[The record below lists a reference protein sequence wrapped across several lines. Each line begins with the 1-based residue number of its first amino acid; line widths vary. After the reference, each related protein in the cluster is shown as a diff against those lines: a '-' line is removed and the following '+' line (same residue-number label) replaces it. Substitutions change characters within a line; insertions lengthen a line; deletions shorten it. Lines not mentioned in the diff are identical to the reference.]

1 MKAHAGDERA
11 AAKCTQRPAVV
22 KTNSVSHSL
31 VKKEARLY
39 TRGQIAAAEGLVRV
53 DVAKSR
59 RLCEICFFFK
69 SYNSLLSTSNRLQ
82 NAKS

>member
-59 RLCEICFFFK
+59 RLCEMFFFK

-82 NAKS
+82 NAKA